1 MDEQQVEWQTKDDAR
16 RIALEAGVPEG
27 PALEKAMDF
36 WLRSM
41 ADWQRR
47 VRTGESSPPTI
58 GWQRDSWE
66 HALTLL

>member
-1 MDEQQVEWQTKDDAR
+1 MDVQQVEWQTEDDAR

-47 VRTGESSPPTI
+47 VRPAS
-58 GWQRDSWE
+58 QRRPHS
-66 HALTLL
+66 AGSATLGSTR